1 MSTSGT
7 HNIRTFMS
15 WLSTSISIAMVIY
28 VVGLMGYLLLKGKTI
43 SEKSK
48 ESFVYEIY
56 LKDGIKD
63 IDIIQFKKT
72 LDAESFVVKTVYKDK
87 DQAYAEYKSS
97 IDPNEN
103 FLMTLG
109 ENPLPENIDV
119 YFISEYSH
127 PDSLRDFEA
136 KIKSSP
142 LVSDFR
148 YPSDLLY
155 LVHQNLNKIA
165 YALLSVSLLLMFVA
179 IALINNTIRLRVYS
193 QRFMIRTMQLIGAKN
208 SFIRAPFLWKSLF
221 LGAVSGF
228 LAIFGLIG
236 SLTLMYDYWPE
247 AAALISFKSDLKL
260 YVGML
265 VLSVIIT
272 YLSTGIAVNRFLRLR
287 TEKLYY

>member
-1 MSTSGT
+1 MSNSK
-7 HNIRTFMS
+7 NNSLRTFMS
-15 WLSTSISIAMVIY
+15 SLSTGLSIAMVIY
-28 VVGLMGYLLLKGKTI
+28 VVGLMGYLLLKGKTL

-56 LKDGIKD
+56 LRDGVKD
-63 IDIIQFKKT
+63 IDIIQFKKM
-72 LDAESFVVKTVYKDK
+72 LDAEPFVVRTVYKDK
-87 DQAYAEYKSS
+87 NQAYEEYKST

-119 YFISEYSH
+119 YFTSEYSH
-127 PDSLRDFEA
+127 PDSLANFE
-136 KIKSSP
+136 KNIKASP

-165 YALLSVSLLLMFVA
+165 YALLTISVLLLIVA

-208 SFIRAPFLWKSLF
+208 SFIRSPFLWKSLF
-221 LGAVSGF
+221 LGLFSGF
-228 LAIFGLIG
+228 IAVFGLIG
-236 SLTLMYDYWPE
+236 SLTLLYDYWPE

-260 YVGML
+260 YVGMII
-265 VLSVIIT
+265 LSMLIT
-272 YLSTGIAVNRFLRLR
+272 WISTGFAVNRFLRLK